1 AGTSHRTAA
10 DPDEHGAS
18 RHFPDVRPARP
29 RCAAGN
35 AELVHDAFR
44 RRDRRRRRPAGSFP
58 RQGHGEW
65 QACRRAKGC
74 QGGACSPGPC
84 DQRPAPCGQR
94 ASMSLADRIDAL
106 RRQRQQRQAA
116 ARAPSPPIRA
126 PLHEGG
132 RYARWHVDTQV
143 ESESESWLLT
153 YLDLLTLLLAMLVV
167 LLGVSQL
174 PSRAPA
180 ASLPVQ
186 LLGLLASPAGAANA
200 AQTPPGDM
208 TALLPMPDLP
218 GLSAARETF
227 APLSGLAGIPQPAP
241 AAEPAAT
248 PDAPASPAEPAPPEP
263 QPPSIAELGLDG
275 LGNDVDVIVN
285 EKSISFRISNELLF
299 PSGQAMLS
307 PNGLRVIARMAG
319 VINRSQ
325 GHPVSVEG
333 HSDPV
338 PIQTRQFPSNWELS
352 AGRATSV
359 LRELVRGGVDPARLR
374 AVGYA
379 DTRPIAPNDTAAGRA
394 ANRRVELIMEITPR
408 TDATKAREANKPPQ
422 G

>member
-1 AGTSHRTAA
+1 
-10 DPDEHGAS
+10 
-18 RHFPDVRPARP
+18 
-29 RCAAGN
+29 
-35 AELVHDAFR
+35 
-44 RRDRRRRRPAGSFP
+44 
-58 RQGHGEW
+58 
-65 QACRRAKGC
+65 
-74 QGGACSPGPC
+74 
-84 DQRPAPCGQR
+84 
-94 ASMSLADRIDAL
+94 MSLADRIDAL
-106 RRQRQQRQAA
+106 RRQRQHAA

-132 RYARWHVDTQV
+132 RYARWHVDTEV
-143 ESESESWLLT
+143 ESESEGWLLT

-218 GLSAARETF
+218 GLSAARDAS
-227 APLSGLAGIPQPAP
+227 APLSGWGGTPQPAP
-241 AAEPAAT
+241 AAPTPAADSSRAPAAPAAAAEPAA
-248 PDAPASPAEPAPPEP
+248 PEP

-275 LGNDVDVIVN
+275 LGDEVDVIVN

-307 PNGLRVIARMAG
+307 STGLRVIARMAS
-319 VINRSQ
+319 VINRSE

-359 LRELVRGGVDPARLR
+359 LRELVRSGVDPARLR

-408 TDATKAREANKPPQ
+408 RDAADTREADKPPR

>member
-1 AGTSHRTAA
+1 
-10 DPDEHGAS
+10 
-18 RHFPDVRPARP
+18 
-29 RCAAGN
+29 
-35 AELVHDAFR
+35 
-44 RRDRRRRRPAGSFP
+44 
-58 RQGHGEW
+58 
-65 QACRRAKGC
+65 
-74 QGGACSPGPC
+74 
-84 DQRPAPCGQR
+84 
-94 ASMSLADRIDAL
+94 MSLADRIDAL

-116 ARAPSPPIRA
+116 ARAPAPPIRA

-143 ESESESWLLT
+143 EPESESWLLT

-227 APLSGLAGIPQPAP
+227 APLSGLAGIAQPAP

-275 LGNDVDVIVN
+275 LGDDVDVIVN